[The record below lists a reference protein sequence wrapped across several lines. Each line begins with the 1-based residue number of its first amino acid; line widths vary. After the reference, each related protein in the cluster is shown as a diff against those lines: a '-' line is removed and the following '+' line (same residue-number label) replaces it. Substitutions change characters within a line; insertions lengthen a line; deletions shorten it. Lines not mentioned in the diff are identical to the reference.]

1 MTPPSPAAAALPEP
15 VPVAADEVVR
25 LTRALALGCIIG
37 LIVLGLAWELWLAP
51 TGSGT
56 LAVKVLPLLLPL
68 AGLARHRLYTY
79 RWVSLLVWL
88 YFAEGA
94 VRVTTESGL
103 SQVLAGIEVLLCL
116 VLFATCAW
124 HVRWR
129 LSRARVA
136 APDAH

>member
-129 LSRARVA
+129 LSRARTA
-136 APDAH
+136 APDAP

>member
-1 MTPPSPAAAALPEP
+1 MLPDPA
-15 VPVAADEVVR
+15 VAPGVAQTAPAEADSVVR
-25 LTRALALGCIIG
+25 LTRALALGSLIS

-68 AGLARHRLYTY
+68 AGLARHRMYTY
-79 RWVSLLVWL
+79 RWVSLLVWM

-94 VRVTTESGL
+94 VRATTESGV
-103 SQVLAGIEVLLCL
+103 SQWLAGIEVLLCL
-116 VLFATCAW
+116 VLFVTCAW

-129 LSRARVA
+129 LNRAKEA
-136 APDAH
+136 LAHAG